1 MSFIKA
7 TIYADMVREKFDSR
21 VKVLNLATDLGNL
34 ENVGNGDTI
43 SFPKW
48 SLIGDATEMVKGTPL
63 TTEELQSTEQTVKVK
78 QVGKAVRVYDSE
90 NVTSIGNQLDEGATQ
105 TAMVMARK
113 LDADLIANLKDAPFQ
128 APVANGKAITSAEIE
143 TGLLNF
149 GDERDIEDF
158 AGIVVNSLL
167 IPSFYAMP
175 EFTDATN
182 TTTMAGNGLITN
194 GLLGFYRGI
203 PVYISDKG
211 TFDDAT
217 QSCITFVIKK
227 GALGY
232 KMAKDLDIELERE
245 AKLKA
250 TDIVADM
257 IYATALVKDDGVVVL
272 KANA

>member
-1 MSFIKA
+1 MAFIKA
-7 TIYADMVREKFDSR
+7 TLYADMVREKFNGR
-21 VKVLNLATDLGNL
+21 VKVLQLATDLGNL
-34 ENVGNGDTI
+34 ENIGNGDTI

-48 SLIGDATEMVKGTPL
+48 SLIGDASEMTKGVALNP
-63 TTEELQSTEQTVKVK
+63 EELQSTEQTVKVK

-90 NVTSIGNQLDEGATQ
+90 NVTSIGNQLDEGSTQ

-128 APVANGKAITSAEIE
+128 SPVADGKKITSAEIE

-158 AGIVVNSLL
+158 AGIVINSLL
-167 IPSFYAMP
+167 IPSFYDMK

-182 TTTMAGNGLITN
+182 TTTVAGNGLISN
-194 GLLGFYRGI
+194 GLLGYYRGI
-203 PVYISDKG
+203 PVFISDKG
-211 TFDDAT
+211 TYDDVT
-217 QSCITFVIKK
+217 TSCITFVIKK
-227 GALGY
+227 GAIGY

-250 TDIVADM
+250 TDIVCDA

-272 KANA
+272 KKNA